1 MDGLTLG
8 TYAHWT
14 AQRDFRH
21 TKYANKREWKAYE
34 EYTPPEAEEGL
45 EEKKA
50 AISKLIKEL
59 EHAEMTLIE
68 AGGKTFAELYPDI
81 PKREEAKQQVYP
93 EPKPTLYETKLR
105 FRVPDLNDTKNE
117 GYVKLFEAAWDN
129 DLERIKSLTL
139 GKWSSDDDMSLNSPL
154 KIAVQDGSGF
164 SPFSI
169 AVLRG
174 HRELAKKIVEICA
187 AQYHKDDG
195 LSTKQRFRTTTD
207 SDDED
212 DEDSEDENSNGKLFL
227 IHWCLSLLTRP
238 RPPHLLRIGQRQ
250 IHG

>member
-1 MDGLTLG
+1 
-8 TYAHWT
+8 
-14 AQRDFRH
+14 
-21 TKYANKREWKAYE
+21 
-34 EYTPPEAEEGL
+34 
-45 EEKKA
+45 
-50 AISKLIKEL
+50 
-59 EHAEMTLIE
+59 
-68 AGGKTFAELYPDI
+68 
-81 PKREEAKQQVYP
+81 
-93 EPKPTLYETKLR
+93 
-105 FRVPDLNDTKNE
+105 VPDLNDTRNE

-139 GKWSSDDDMSLNSPL
+139 GKWSSDDDMPLNSPL

-187 AQYHKDDG
+187 TQYHKDDG
-195 LSTKQRFRTTTD
+195 LSTKQRFRTTAD
-207 SDDED
+207 SDEEDD

-227 IHWCLSLLTRP
+227 IYWCLSLLTRP

-250 IHG
+250 IHS